1 MIRVARA
8 AVAVALIP
16 CAVALVSPAN
26 PAWALCPNCLSQ
38 RQTLTPTLELLGL
51 FLLVPFAVAAIAAWA
66 IRRAL
71 YRRTSFARVAPSV
84 VSPSLV
90 PSAPPSSPGGDHGG

>member
-8 AVAVALIP
+8 AIAVAM
-16 CAVALVSPAN
+16 VSAAN
-26 PAWALCPNCLSQ
+26 PAWALCPNCLAQ

-84 VSPSLV
+84 VPTSLAPSE
-90 PSAPPSSPGGDHGG
+90 PPSTPGADHGG

>member
-8 AVAVALIP
+8 VIAVALI
-16 CAVALVSPAN
+16 SPAN
-26 PAWALCPNCLSQ
+26 AAWALCPNCLAQ
-38 RQTLTPTLELLGL
+38 RQTLTPTLELVGL
-51 FLLVPFAVAAIAAWA
+51 FLLVPFAVAGIAIWA

-71 YRRTSFARVAPSV
+71 YRRTSFARPAPALV
-84 VSPSLV
+84 PPSLA

>member
-8 AVAVALIP
+8 AIAVAI
-16 CAVALVSPAN
+16 AVGSPAN
-26 PAWALCPNCLSQ
+26 PAWALCPNCLAQ

-51 FLLVPFAVAAIAAWA
+51 FLLVPFAVAGIAVWA

-71 YRRTSFARVAPSV
+71 YGRPRAAPCWIP
-84 VSPSLV
+84 PSGA
-90 PSAPPSSPGGDHGG
+90 PSAPPSSAGGDQGG

>member
-8 AVAVALIP
+8 VVAV
-16 CAVALVSPAN
+16 VLVSPATS
-26 PAWALCPNCLSQ
+26 AWALCPNCLAQ

-51 FLLVPFAVAAIAAWA
+51 FLLVPFAVAALAIWA

-71 YRRTSFARVAPSV
+71 YRRTSFGRVAPSV
-84 VSPSLV
+84 VPASLA
-90 PSAPPSSPGGDHGG
+90 PSAPPSIPGADHGG